1 MASVLPPVPQ
11 ELSFISPFLQRA
23 AELQNREPILS
34 YYCKFYAVRCAITD
48 GPKNKSNEVKA
59 FLGSLMDNLEQEKTA
74 LAGNEAITNETV
86 GMSHVEN
93 FALKIFLNADNE
105 DRAGKA
111 SRKTAKTFLAASI
124 FLELLKNFGDLE
136 PETKEKIKYSKWKAA
151 DIMKALKEGRQP
163 TPGPPGEQQVD
174 EVNLNPQS
182 GAPSSMDQPPSSSIP
197 QYGQPPPQ
205 SDFEQQ
211 PSAPADFTPNF
222 SADIPHIQTQP
233 VQPIQPTMASTQFQS
248 GPSSAVSNYSL
259 NYDPA
264 VMSQAQKHARYVISA
279 LEYDDVKTA
288 VDNLKKA
295 LNLLEP
301 YLKK

>member
-1 MASVLPPVPQ
+1 
-11 ELSFISPFLQRA
+11 
-23 AELQNREPILS
+23 
-34 YYCKFYAVRCAITD
+34 
-48 GPKNKSNEVKA
+48 
-59 FLGSLMDNLEQEKTA
+59 
-74 LAGNEAITNETV
+74 
-86 GMSHVEN
+86 
-93 FALKIFLNADNE
+93 
-105 DRAGKA
+105 
-111 SRKTAKTFLAASI
+111 
-124 FLELLKNFGDLE
+124 
-136 PETKEKIKYSKWKAA
+136 
-151 DIMKALKEGRQP
+151 MKALKEGRQP

-182 GAPSSMDQPPSSSIP
+182 GTPSSMDQPPSSSIP
-197 QYGQPPPQ
+197 QHGQPPPQ
-205 SDFEQQ
+205 SDFEQQPPAGFYQQQ

-222 SADIPHIQTQP
+222 SADSHSSFPPHQPPYQQNPPGHFPNQFTQPQSPPASAVPHIQTQP
-233 VQPIQPTMASTQFQS
+233 VQPIQPTVASAQFQS
-248 GPSSAVSNYSL
+248 GLSSAVSNYSL